1 MVFSFCAHKEK
12 IMLHLEYHCWVAV
25 WLLMSTGNRKIVLE
39 EPTARF
45 LLPGLFIRWTFS
57 H

>member
-1 MVFSFCAHKEK
+1 
-12 IMLHLEYHCWVAV
+12 MLYPNVHLKCHWWVAV
-25 WLLMSTGNRKIVLE
+25 GLLMSTGKRKVVLE

-57 H
+57 C